1 MKTGYEKH
9 LHKTGTTLWI
19 MFKTVDG
26 LTSSNYGF
34 SQ

>member
-19 MFKTVDG
+19 MFKTLDG
-26 LTSSNYGF
+26 LTANDGF